1 MRVALYTLGCKV
13 NSYETDKIRETFQ
26 SEGVVIVPFT
36 ELADVYIVNTCTVTQ
51 MAAKKSRQILH
62 RARRLNPEALIVAT
76 GCFVQAGGEK
86 MPEGAVDLY
95 INNMDKPR
103 LVQMVN
109 EAMKGRKE
117 LETAIRLRKEEVRGH
132 TRAFLKIQDGCRQYC
147 SYCII
152 PHVRGPLRSKDP
164 QDVLEEVRHLTSQGY
179 KELVLTGIHL
189 SSYGRQGTLTDPND
203 RITLGQ
209 LIQRLNEV
217 EGLERIR
224 LGSLEPGLI
233 TEEYLEEIAQSNKL
247 CPHYH
252 LSLQSGCAKTLR
264 AMNRRYTPDEY
275 AQAVERLRRFRPETA
290 ITTDL
295 IVGFPGETEADFE
308 ESLAFLR
315 QIGFAQVH
323 VFKYSKREGTA
334 AARRMDQISEE
345 VKHARSER
353 AIQAAEELS
362 WEFASRFI
370 GGVREVLLE
379 KTWEQG
385 WEGYTDHYIRTL
397 VEEEKTSGQRMLS
410 ENQIVSVRFQN
421 CVRQD
426 GEIYLKGVIT

>member
-13 NSYETDKIRETFQ
+13 NSYETDRIRETFQ
-26 SEGVVIVPFT
+26 SEGAAIVPFT
-36 ELADVYIVNTCTVTQ
+36 EPADVYVVNTCTVTQ

-76 GCFVQAGGEK
+76 GCFVQTGRDG
-86 MPEGAVDLY
+86 MPAGAVDLY
-95 INNMDKPR
+95 VSNADKSQ
-103 LVQMVN
+103 LVQRVN
-109 EAMKGRKE
+109 DAMRDRK
-117 LETAIRLRKEEVRGH
+117 LLNDSIQAPEEEMKH

-152 PHVRGPLRSKDP
+152 PYVRGPLQSRDP
-164 QDVLEEVRHLTSQGY
+164 EDILAEVRHLVSQGY

-189 SSYGRQGTLTDPND
+189 SSYGRQGTFADPNA
-203 RITLGQ
+203 RLTLGR

-233 TEEYLEEIAQSNKL
+233 TDSYLEEIAQTDKL

-275 AQAVERLRRFRPETA
+275 VQAVERLRRFRPETA

-295 IVGFPGETEADFE
+295 IVGFPGETEEDFE

-315 QIGFAQVH
+315 QIGFSQVH
-323 VFKYSKREGTA
+323 VFKYSMREGTA
-334 AARRMDQISEE
+334 AARRTDQVPEE

-353 AIQAAEELS
+353 TIQVAEELS

-370 GGVREVLLE
+370 GSVREVLLE
-379 KTWEQG
+379 KAWEHG

-397 VEEEKTSGQRMLS
+397 VEGEKTLGQRVLS
-410 ENQIVSVRFQN
+410 DNQIVPVRFQS
-421 CVRQD
+421 CVRQN

>member
-13 NSYETDKIRETFQ
+13 NSYETDRIRETFQ
-26 SEGVVIVPFT
+26 SEGATIVPFT
-36 ELADVYIVNTCTVTQ
+36 EPADVYVVNTCTVTQ

-76 GCFVQAGGEK
+76 GCFVQTGRDG

-95 INNMDKPR
+95 VSNADKSQ
-103 LVQMVN
+103 LVQRVN
-109 EAMKGRKE
+109 DAMRDRK
-117 LETAIRLRKEEVRGH
+117 LLNDSIQAPEEEMKH

-152 PHVRGPLRSKDP
+152 PYVRGPLQSRDP
-164 QDVLEEVRHLTSQGY
+164 EDILAEVRHLVSQGY

-189 SSYGRQGTLTDPND
+189 SSYGRQGTFADPNA
-203 RITLGQ
+203 RLTLGR

-233 TEEYLEEIAQSNKL
+233 TDSYLEEIAQTDKL

-275 AQAVERLRRFRPETA
+275 VQAVERLRRFRPETA

-295 IVGFPGETEADFE
+295 IVGFPGETEEDFE

-315 QIGFAQVH
+315 QIGFSQVH
-323 VFKYSKREGTA
+323 VFKYSMREGTA
-334 AARRMDQISEE
+334 AARRTDQVPEE

-353 AIQAAEELS
+353 TIQVAEELS

-370 GGVREVLLE
+370 GSVREVLLE
-379 KTWEQG
+379 KAWEHG

-397 VEEEKTSGQRMLS
+397 VEGEKTSGQRVLS
-410 ENQIVSVRFQN
+410 DNQIVPVRFQS
-421 CVRQD
+421 CVRQN

>member
-264 AMNRRYTPDEY
+264 TMNRRYTPDEY

-295 IVGFPGETEADFE
+295 IVGFPGETEDDFE

>member
-117 LETAIRLRKEEVRGH
+117 LETAIRLRKEAVRGH

>member
-13 NSYETDKIRETFQ
+13 NSYETDRIRETFQ
-26 SEGVVIVPFT
+26 SEGAAIVPFT
-36 ELADVYIVNTCTVTQ
+36 EPADVYVVNTCTVTQ

-76 GCFVQAGGEK
+76 GCFVQTGRDGMSAA
-86 MPEGAVDLY
+86 GAVDLY
-95 INNMDKPR
+95 VSNADKSQ
-103 LVQMVN
+103 LVQRVN
-109 EAMKGRKE
+109 DAMRDRK
-117 LETAIRLRKEEVRGH
+117 LLNDSIQAPEEEMKH

-152 PHVRGPLRSKDP
+152 PYVRGPLQSRDP
-164 QDVLEEVRHLTSQGY
+164 EDILAEVRHLVSQGY

-189 SSYGRQGTLTDPND
+189 SSYGRQGTFADPNA
-203 RITLGQ
+203 RLTLGR

-233 TEEYLEEIAQSNKL
+233 TDSYLEEIAQTDKL

-275 AQAVERLRRFRPETA
+275 VQAVERLRRFRPETA

-295 IVGFPGETEADFE
+295 IVGFPGETEEDFE

-315 QIGFAQVH
+315 QIGFSQVH
-323 VFKYSKREGTA
+323 VFKYSMREGTA
-334 AARRMDQISEE
+334 AARRTDQVPEE

-353 AIQAAEELS
+353 TIQVAEELS

-370 GGVREVLLE
+370 GSVREVLLE
-379 KTWEQG
+379 KAWEHG

-397 VEEEKTSGQRMLS
+397 VEGEKTLGQRVLS
-410 ENQIVSVRFQN
+410 DNQIVPVRFQS
-421 CVRQD
+421 CVRQN

>member
-13 NSYETDKIRETFQ
+13 NSYETDRIRETFQ
-26 SEGVVIVPFT
+26 SEGAAIVPFT
-36 ELADVYIVNTCTVTQ
+36 EPADVYVVNTCTVTQ

-76 GCFVQAGGEK
+76 GCFVQTGRDG

-95 INNMDKPR
+95 VSNADKSQ
-103 LVQMVN
+103 LVQRVN
-109 EAMKGRKE
+109 DAMRDRK
-117 LETAIRLRKEEVRGH
+117 LLNDSIQAPEEEMKH

-152 PHVRGPLRSKDP
+152 PYVRGPLQSRDP
-164 QDVLEEVRHLTSQGY
+164 EDILAEVRHLVSQGY

-189 SSYGRQGTLTDPND
+189 SSYGRQGTFADPNA
-203 RITLGQ
+203 RLTLGR

-233 TEEYLEEIAQSNKL
+233 TDSYLEEIAQTDKL

-275 AQAVERLRRFRPETA
+275 VQAVERLRRFRPETA

-295 IVGFPGETEADFE
+295 IVGFPGETEEDFE

-315 QIGFAQVH
+315 QIGFSQVH
-323 VFKYSKREGTA
+323 VFKYSMREGTA
-334 AARRMDQISEE
+334 AARRTDQVPEE

-353 AIQAAEELS
+353 TIQVAEELS

-370 GGVREVLLE
+370 GSVREVLLE
-379 KTWEQG
+379 KAWEHG

-397 VEEEKTSGQRMLS
+397 VEGEKTSGQRVLS
-410 ENQIVSVRFQN
+410 DNQIVPVRFQS
-421 CVRQD
+421 CVRQN